1 MFSCH
6 CRKWALIS
14 IVRLVGLLL
23 LFATALVALYDC
35 GMTAEPGGA
44 GGSSE
49 MRSIEE
55 TSNEPEPTLM
65 GGGSKPPNSTLSYG
79 AERVSGALGT
89 YCWTN
94 GCVDSVGI
102 VANTDELT
110 VPVGSTMTFAYG
122 GRKLD
127 SADVAAYRIGPRNQ
141 PEEMGRSILLIPAGK
156 GTELP
161 ARQSGNQAQITA
173 ELPVDRYVVDV
184 FVTMPQGDASYGF
197 LIAVE

>member
-65 GGGSKPPNSTLSYG
+65 GGGSKPPNSTLSYS

-89 YCWTN
+89 YCWRN

-102 VANTDELT
+102 VANRDELT
-110 VPVGSTMTFAYG
+110 VPAGSTMTFAYG

-141 PEEMGRSILLIPAGK
+141 PEEMGRSIPRATPPTASLSPSSTYNLPTVLINASSSSSV
-156 GTELP
+156 LNRCVL
-161 ARQSGNQAQITA
+161 ART
-173 ELPVDRYVVDV
+173 
-184 FVTMPQGDASYGF
+184 
-197 LIAVE
+197 

>member
-1 MFSCH
+1 
-6 CRKWALIS
+6 
-14 IVRLVGLLL
+14 
-23 LFATALVALYDC
+23 
-35 GMTAEPGGA
+35 MTGPQ
-44 GGSSE
+44 
-49 MRSIEE
+49 
-55 TSNEPEPTLM
+55 
-65 GGGSKPPNSTLSYG
+65 
-79 AERVSGALGT
+79 
-89 YCWTN
+89 
-94 GCVDSVGI
+94 
-102 VANTDELT
+102 LT